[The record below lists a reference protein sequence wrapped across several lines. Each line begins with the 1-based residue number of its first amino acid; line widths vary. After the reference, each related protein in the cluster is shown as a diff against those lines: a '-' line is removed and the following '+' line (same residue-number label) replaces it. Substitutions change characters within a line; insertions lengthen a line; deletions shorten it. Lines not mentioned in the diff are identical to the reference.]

1 MTIAKLIVKLAA
13 VGGDQV
19 KAELKGT
26 KAEVKDTAT
35 AMTVLKDQ
43 VNEVQIGGKGLV
55 DVYSGVSATFA
66 RMGTTL
72 GAAAGLAGG
81 AAIAVIGFGAALG
94 GLTLEAYKFAWQ
106 SRGAGIE
113 FESMQ
118 RRLEGLTGSASR
130 AASILALAKR
140 EAGPSMFTTQ
150 QLEQASVMLAAYGL
164 NVERILPL
172 VTRLGQA
179 FGADQEH
186 MMMYSRA
193 FGQMA
198 SGRLPESEV
207 MAQMGI
213 SKRDLAAE
221 GIKFDKQGS
230 LLSSAEATM
239 TAFERI
245 IYTKFDAAYKA
256 STTTTEAMQ
265 ASITDSFEQ
274 IQRSMGMAV
283 NNGLKPFLTTFGD
296 MIKIVAES
304 NFAKLFG
311 EDLMRPLTVFTGAFK
326 DARVAVITLMATIAT
341 MASIIPTMAAKIL
354 EDFKTIATGSVS
366 EKIAALG
373 RMAGRT
379 SPINLGYE
387 MAQESVRLG
396 NRYALG
402 MIGGG
407 GPSAV
412 DEAMKRKPFLPKGGG
427 GELPEDSKTKK
438 HKATVEH
445 HLQRISNNTKKSA
458 DLLDLRNQTIGGGRL
473 AALGITGAE
482 LASSG
487 MRVRTELNKARP
499 VSGDSMVTRGI
510 KQMIQ
515 NNMGFAVNGGR
526 SVPVR

>member
-1 MTIAKLIVKLAA
+1 MTIAKLIVRLAA
-13 VGGDQV
+13 IGGEQV
-19 KAELKGT
+19 KAELKDT
-26 KAEVKDTAT
+26 KKEVKDTAT

-55 DVYSGVSATFA
+55 DIYTGVSATFA
-66 RMGTTL
+66 RMGATL

-81 AAIAVIGFGAALG
+81 AAIAVVGFGAALG

-164 NVERILPL
+164 NVERIIPL

-213 SKRDLAAE
+213 SKRELAGE

-230 LLSSAEATM
+230 LLSSAEETM
-239 TAFERI
+239 SAFERI

-274 IQRSMGMAV
+274 MQRSMGMAV

-296 MIKIVAES
+296 MIKIVSES

-311 EDLMRPLTVFTGAFK
+311 EDLMRPIAVFTGAFA
-326 DARVAVITLMATIAT
+326 DAKVAIVTLMATLAT
-341 MASIIPTMAAKIL
+341 MASIIPTMAAKVF
-354 EDFKTIATGSVS
+354 EDLKAITTGSFG
-366 EKIAALG
+366 EKVAALG
-373 RMAGRT
+373 RMALRT
-379 SPINLGYE
+379 NPASAATEIVME
-387 MAQESVRLG
+387 AQRLAD
-396 NRYALG
+396 RYAVG
-402 MIGGG
+402 MVKGGG
-407 GPSAV
+407 GTSAI
-412 DEAMKRKPFLPKGGG
+412 DEAMKRKPFLPSGG

-438 HKATVEH
+438 HKASVEH